1 MRKVFLIPC
10 LLLATLPNAAHG
22 DSECLAV
29 EQAFATNQIEALA
42 ALQIESPRWQAL
54 QKFRLAAAY
63 IPAEQKRQ
71 ARRVVLDGLKVVNA
85 ALSEAPEDVE
95 MLLMGAMLDGQIL
108 LLSPWRF
115 FHNGLRGMER
125 LRNAEALAPDNPRAT
140 LIRSTAQV
148 ILPGV
153 LGGDAAQAAEAFSA
167 ALAVQDDAGQQFADR
182 PLCEGGEW
190 AQVDLLN
197 WLGRAHHKLGDHE
210 AAQAAYARA
219 LDRSPDNH
227 WVKLAIEGRGY
238 EWDDGAAE
246 PIGERVVSE

>member
-1 MRKVFLIPC
+1 MSKVFLILC
-10 LLLATLPNAAHG
+10 LLPAVLPNSTRA

-29 EQAFATNQIEALA
+29 EQAFATNHIDALA
-42 ALQIESPRWQAL
+42 ALQIDTPRWQAL
-54 QKFRLAAAY
+54 QQFRLAAAY

-71 ARRVVLDGLKVVNA
+71 ARRAVLDGLKVVNT
-85 ALSEAPEDVE
+85 ALNTAPEDVE

-125 LRNAEALAPDNPRAT
+125 LKKAEGLAPDNPRAT

-148 ILPGV
+148 ILPGI
-153 LGGDAAQAAEAFSA
+153 LGGDAAKAKDAFSA
-167 ALAVQDDAGQQFADR
+167 ALIARDDAGQRFADL

-197 WLGRAHHKLGDHE
+197 WLGRAHHKLGDLA
-210 AAQAAYARA
+210 AAQTAYAQA

-227 WVKLAIEGRGY
+227 WVRLAIEGRGY
-238 EWDDGAAE
+238 EWDGGTAE
-246 PIGERVVSE
+246 PNGDRVVSE